1 MLDADRHA
9 LSASVYHQALGIK
22 ERELSNLTDYLT
34 NLGTQVRGTVPR
46 CNTTYPVGGSQH
58 VSAHYRPPELPARP
72 ISYP

>member
-34 NLGTQVRGTVPR
+34 NLGTQVRGVVV
-46 CNTTYPVGGSQH
+46 VGAG
-58 VSAHYRPPELPARP
+58 RWP
-72 ISYP
+72 